1 MTHNGEGNT
10 ASNPSSRCQQLRQ
23 QLDHWAYA
31 YYVRDEPAV
40 PDAEYDR
47 VMRELESLEALHPD
61 CITADSP
68 TQRVG
73 GQALDAFE
81 PVKHPAPMLSLN
93 NAFDEAEV
101 LAFDRRARELL
112 SLPGDPALSYATEL
126 KFDGLA
132 VSLIYQ
138 DGLLI
143 RAATRG
149 DGATGEN
156 ITQNIRTIKNIP
168 LRLRVES
175 SSAGT
180 PLPSLLEVRGEVL
193 MTHADFAALN
203 QRQRLLGAKEFANPR
218 NAAAGSLRQLDPS
231 ITATRPLKFFS
242 YAVGKIEGATAPAL
256 HSSTLDWLQ
265 GLGFPVGELR
275 QVVQGTDGLLAFY
288 HRVGQQRSQLAFDI
302 DGVVYK
308 INQLALQEQLGFVSK
323 APRFAIAHKFPA
335 QEALTVLSG
344 IDIQV
349 GRTGALTPVAR
360 LTPVFVGGVNVTN
373 ATLHNEDEIRRKD
386 LFIGD
391 TVIVRR
397 AGDVIPEVVRS
408 LPERRP
414 QGATVFV
421 MPTVCPI
428 CASPA
433 VRDPDEAVLRC
444 TGGWVCQAQ
453 RKQALEHFAHRRAM
467 DIEGL
472 GEKLV
477 NQLVEQNILTG
488 FADIYTQLNMTN
500 LSELDRFGEKSAQ
513 NLLAAIEASKNAGP
527 ARLLF
532 ALGIRH
538 VGEEVARLLIDHFG
552 SLEAM
557 LALPS
562 AQWDSLLERKAQIQ
576 KENQKRRSKNNG
588 DNPPEA
594 VPLEGVGERIIQS
607 IRDSFCS
614 PLYQTEIERLRAA
627 RVVTSLPTDGNSAG
641 AASKDSQSIAPQ
653 PLKQLS
659 FVVTGTLPSL
669 SRDDIH
675 DLIRAHG
682 GKVVGS
688 ISSKTDYL
696 IAGADAGSKLTKAQ
710 AIGVK
715 VIDQAQFLAMLK

>member
-1 MTHNGEGNT
+1 MSKDGEVSFEQSATG
-10 ASNPSSRCQQLRQ
+10 RCLQLRQ
-23 QLDHWAYA
+23 QLDQWAHA
-31 YYVRDEPAV
+31 YYVLDEPLV

-47 VMRELESLEALHPD
+47 VLRELEALEALHPEL
-61 CITADSP
+61 ITPDSP

-93 NAFDEAEV
+93 NAFDDAEV
-101 LAFDRRARELL
+101 VAFDRRARELL
-112 SLPGDPALSYATEL
+112 SLPGDPQLSYATEL

-168 LRLRVES
+168 LRLRRETG
-175 SSAGT
+175 SAT
-180 PLPSLLEVRGEVL
+180 AQLPSMLEVRGEVL

-203 QRQRLLGAKEFANPR
+203 ERQRELGAKEFANPR

-231 ITATRPLKFFS
+231 ITASRPLKFFC
-242 YAVGKIEGATAPAL
+242 YAVGKIEGATAPTL

-265 GLGFPVGELR
+265 GLGFPVGDFREI
-275 QVVQGTDGLLAFY
+275 VQGTEGLLQFY
-288 HRVGQQRSQLAFDI
+288 QSVALRRSQLEFDI

-308 INQLALQEQLGFVSK
+308 VNQRSLQEQLGFVSK

-335 QEALTVLSG
+335 QEALTVLNG

-360 LTPVFVGGVNVTN
+360 LNAVFVGGVNVTN

-414 QGATVFV
+414 ENAIAFV
-421 MPTVCPI
+421 MPTICPI

-433 VRDPDEAVLRC
+433 VRDPEEAVLRC

-488 FADIYTQLNMTN
+488 FADIYTQLSMTN

-513 NLLAAIEASKNAGP
+513 NLLAAIESSKNAGP

-557 LALPS
+557 LALTPE
-562 AQWDSLLERKAQIQ
+562 QWDSLLEAKAQIQ
-576 KENQKRRSKNNG
+576 KDNQRRRAKISQ
-588 DNPPEA
+588 DNANKSLEA

-607 IRDSFCS
+607 VRDSFCS
-614 PLYQTEIERLRAA
+614 PLYKIEIERLRAA
-627 RVVTSLPTDGNSAG
+627 GVVTNLATDPKGMTTVSAG
-641 AASKDSQSIAPQ
+641 GLSTV
-653 PLKQLS
+653 LNQLS
-659 FVVTGTLPSL
+659 FVVTGTLPSM
-669 SRDDIH
+669 SRDEIH
-675 DLIRAHG
+675 DIIRSHG

-688 ISSKTDYL
+688 ISAKTDYL
-696 IAGADAGSKLTKAQ
+696 VAGADAGSKLTKAQ
-710 AIGVK
+710 SLGVK
-715 VIDQAQFLAMLK
+715 VIDEAQFLAMLK